1 MVQHTTMQ
9 IMYYLLGQEQ
19 RKKQQR
25 LETTYFIV
33 GKCNLREIFNMVEF
47 DYKLDYKNTMFTSND
62 KRYRIG
68 RGEQGVLLVRPYTND
83 ICKHWRFKTP
93 SEATVSSK
101 KILTLYDE
109 YKKQKDFV
117 GMDMCR
123 KFLEMGFT
131 RARRYANHKD
141 GNKYDE
147 NGNVKP
153 QEPDWDTSEKAVSAR
168 IFKKVRD
175 QVASDPVYKQMR
187 KEWRESEHILSA

>member
-1 MVQHTTMQ
+1 M
-9 IMYYLLGQEQ
+9 I
-19 RKKQQR
+19 
-25 LETTYFIV
+25 
-33 GKCNLREIFNMVEF
+33 EF
-47 DYKLDYKNTMFTSND
+47 DYKLDYKNTLFTSND

-101 KILTLYDE
+101 KILTLYDK

-153 QEPDWDTSEKAVSAR
+153 QEPDWNTSEKAVSAR
-168 IFKKVRD
+168 IFKRVRD

-187 KEWRESEHILSA
+187 KEWRESEHILST